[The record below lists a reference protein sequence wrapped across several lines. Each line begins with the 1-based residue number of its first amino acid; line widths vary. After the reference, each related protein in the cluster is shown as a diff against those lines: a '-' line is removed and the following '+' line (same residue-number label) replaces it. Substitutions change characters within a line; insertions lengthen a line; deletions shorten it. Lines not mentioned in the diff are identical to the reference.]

1 MLLLI
6 HRPGYQHPW
15 SEKSYYT
22 QIALHLLDDA
32 DSGAVIA
39 TVLGV
44 PEIPPDVRTLIS
56 QKAVAIRFISKSSRG
71 HV

>member
-15 SEKSYYT
+15 IEKSYYT

-39 TVLGV
+39 SVLGV
-44 PEIPPDVRTLIS
+44 SEIPLTCVL
-56 QKAVAIRFISKSSRG
+56 
-71 HV
+71 